1 MQRLLRSLDVKP
13 QVDSYFLKR
22 TATGGLR
29 TLQFRVFTIVSI
41 LSLVLS
47 LFVAVTIVHL
57 QSVLMLRGKAYF

>member
-1 MQRLLRSLDVKP
+1 MQL
-13 QVDSYFLKR
+13 
-22 TATGGLR
+22 
-29 TLQFRVFTIVSI
+29 RVFTIVSI